1 MDKRSFLLF
10 VPIAFF
16 FSILHCFG
24 SSKLRNL
31 SQQRR
36 RKTKKKRSRGLIVG
50 KKARPRE
57 EKKDSVKLVALSPS
71 FLPSILRTCQNGN
84 GLSIQDPHWTFFFLH
99 SEIHPCSNCRLSR
112 ERKSCC
118 CIFVAKEETTC
129 PSASQILAPKRREK
143 EERLYSC
150 RGILWHSVAG
160 DKSHGDK
167 FIAKIV

>member
-1 MDKRSFLLF
+1 MERLDKRSFLLF

-16 FSILHCFG
+16 FSILHCSG
-24 SSKLRNL
+24 SSKLGNL

-36 RKTKKKRSRGLIVG
+36 RKTKKKKRSRGLIVG

-57 EKKDSVKLVALSPS
+57 EKKKDSVKLVALSPS

-129 PSASQILAPKRREK
+129 PSASQILAPKRREGG
-143 EERLYSC
+143 ETIFMPWHPLAFC
-150 RGILWHSVAG
+150 RR
-160 DKSHGDK
+160 
-167 FIAKIV
+167 